1 HAGLWN
7 VIEHIF
13 GVMKRQWRIL
23 LLAPEYHMDVQARIP
38 VALCAIHNF
47 IQWLDPKRLE
57 QMNAVDGD
65 EDETDLGFL
74 ADGPVGAAERRR
86 AEERRDHIAEIMWQD
101 YCHES
106 RQRGYM

>member
-1 HAGLWN
+1 
-7 VIEHIF
+7 
-13 GVMKRQWRIL
+13 
-23 LLAPEYHMDVQARIP
+23 MDMQARIP

-47 IQWLDPKRLE
+47 IQWLDPKAFFIPEFQVEHLE

-86 AEERRDHIAEIMWQD
+86 AEERRDCIVEIMW
-101 YCHES
+101 
-106 RQRGYM
+106 

>member
-1 HAGLWN
+1 
-7 VIEHIF
+7 
-13 GVMKRQWRIL
+13 
-23 LLAPEYHMDVQARIP
+23 MDMQVCIP

-47 IQWLDPKRLE
+47 IQWLDPEMFFTPEFQVECLE

-74 ADGPVGAAERRR
+74 TDSPVGAAKRWR
-86 AEERRDHIAEIMWQD
+86 EEEWCDRIVEIMWWD